1 MGHAANSTL
10 RNAEKVV
17 KGLSLDLLEKSAGHG
32 DHIDCPSC
40 LMGKQKRLPFP
51 SHARHRA
58 THIAELIHTDVWGP
72 VNIATLS
79 GEAFFVAFTDDFSR
93 FSTVYLMK
101 HKSEVY
107 SHLQR
112 YIAWIENQSG
122 HRVKR
127 LRSDN
132 GGEYISNAIIEFL
145 RSKGIEHQLTMPYTA
160 EQNGV
165 AERGHQTI
173 ATRALSAHHQSGFP
187 RSFWG
192 HAILNSA
199 YIKNFL
205 PSSAI
210 DNRTPFELF
219 YGELPDVSHLRP
231 FGCLAYAHIPDDNRH
246 KYEFV
251 SRRFFLLGHVKDA
264 GYLLWDPATRQ
275 TVRSRNVHFDESIF
289 YGTPNSVVSPLV
301 ELYNQR
307 TLMQQSTSALPH
319 PLPTSEDTPEIT
331 LTGPSTVPVGV
342 LPDSAPL
349 IPEPSQPFPQSNNNI
364 LPVTTTEDPVETAPS
379 PELRRSTRQRIDT
392 RPAVP
397 RSVAIP
403 TKSVPVQRR
412 WTYVPVT
419 IEEEI
424 DEEQSSGTTLT
435 PNVIEH
441 SARQASS
448 MDSNK
453 IDGRKLPPKTIAAA
467 RSSTDFGHW
476 ESAMT
481 EELASLEEKGVGV
494 LTPLP
499 PGRKAV
505 GSRWVYSHKY
515 DENGQIARH
524 KARLVAQGFSQ
535 IEGLDYTDTF
545 APVAKYDTV
554 RALLSMVAKFDLELD
569 QMDVKTAFLNGQLDE
584 EIYMRQPPG
593 FEDPEHPDWVWKLLK
608 AIYGLK
614 QAGRQWNKTLDDFLR
629 KEGFNFVRSEAD
641 YSLYVLRKG
650 DKTIWLL
657 VYVDDMLLA
666 SNCRGFLDG
675 FKLEM
680 SKHFEMKDL
689 GEARHFLGMHITRDR
704 SKKLL
709 TINQSSFLEQILSE
723 AQMSD
728 CRPVSTPMVPNI
740 SLTKASAPLTQSEV
754 QQFAHMPYARVVGEL
769 NFAMRV
775 SRPDIAYAV
784 STLSKFLSN
793 PGIEH
798 YHQLHHLLRYIRGT
812 THHSLSFGLSD
823 QGLVGY
829 SDSDFAS
836 DKDDSRSIGGYVY
849 YLFGTPIS
857 WRSQKQSVVATSST
871 EAEYIALSNAARE
884 QIHLTQLLHDFGLD
898 SSLILPTVLYGDNNG
913 SRALTKNPQFHDRAK
928 HIRVR
933 YHFIRDL
940 VNDGTIKIPY
950 ISTHD
955 MVADIFTKS
964 LPRKLF
970 RNHRYSLA
978 LRSLSNET
986 LAE

>member
-1 MGHAANSTL
+1 
-10 RNAEKVV
+10 
-17 KGLSLDLLEKSAGHG
+17 
-32 DHIDCPSC
+32 
-40 LMGKQKRLPFP
+40 
-51 SHARHRA
+51 
-58 THIAELIHTDVWGP
+58 
-72 VNIATLS
+72 
-79 GEAFFVAFTDDFSR
+79 
-93 FSTVYLMK
+93 
-101 HKSEVY
+101 
-107 SHLQR
+107 
-112 YIAWIENQSG
+112 
-122 HRVKR
+122 
-127 LRSDN
+127 
-132 GGEYISNAIIEFL
+132 
-145 RSKGIEHQLTMPYTA
+145 
-160 EQNGV
+160 
-165 AERGHQTI
+165 
-173 ATRALSAHHQSGFP
+173 
-187 RSFWG
+187 
-192 HAILNSA
+192 
-199 YIKNFL
+199 
-205 PSSAI
+205 
-210 DNRTPFELF
+210 
-219 YGELPDVSHLRP
+219 
-231 FGCLAYAHIPDDNRH
+231 
-246 KYEFV
+246 
-251 SRRFFLLGHVKDA
+251 
-264 GYLLWDPATRQ
+264 
-275 TVRSRNVHFDESIF
+275 
-289 YGTPNSVVSPLV
+289 
-301 ELYNQR
+301 
-307 TLMQQSTSALPH
+307 
-319 PLPTSEDTPEIT
+319 
-331 LTGPSTVPVGV
+331 
-342 LPDSAPL
+342 
-349 IPEPSQPFPQSNNNI
+349 
-364 LPVTTTEDPVETAPS
+364 
-379 PELRRSTRQRIDT
+379 
-392 RPAVP
+392 
-397 RSVAIP
+397 
-403 TKSVPVQRR
+403 
-412 WTYVPVT
+412 
-419 IEEEI
+419 
-424 DEEQSSGTTLT
+424 
-435 PNVIEH
+435 
-441 SARQASS
+441 
-448 MDSNK
+448 
-453 IDGRKLPPKTIAAA
+453 
-467 RSSTDFGHW
+467 
-476 ESAMT
+476 
-481 EELASLEEKGVGV
+481 
-494 LTPLP
+494 
-499 PGRKAV
+499 
-505 GSRWVYSHKY
+505 
-515 DENGQIARH
+515 
-524 KARLVAQGFSQ
+524 
-535 IEGLDYTDTF
+535 
-545 APVAKYDTV
+545 
-554 RALLSMVAKFDLELD
+554 
-569 QMDVKTAFLNGQLDE
+569 
-584 EIYMRQPPG
+584 
-593 FEDPEHPDWVWKLLK
+593 
-608 AIYGLK
+608 
-614 QAGRQWNKTLDDFLR
+614 
-629 KEGFNFVRSEAD
+629 
-641 YSLYVLRKG
+641 LRKG